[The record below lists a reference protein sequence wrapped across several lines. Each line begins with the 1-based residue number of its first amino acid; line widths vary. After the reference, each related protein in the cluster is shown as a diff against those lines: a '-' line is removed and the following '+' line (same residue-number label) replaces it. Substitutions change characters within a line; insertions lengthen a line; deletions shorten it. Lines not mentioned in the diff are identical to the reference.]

1 MPGIM
6 AFVVQPLGCPE
17 AIMRIAGDC
26 HKRAQKTQKN
36 DCISIFVTY
45 VPFVAIN
52 LFIAQKPKPTEAATP
67 LNSISS

>member
-1 MPGIM
+1 
-6 AFVVQPLGCPE
+6 
-17 AIMRIAGDC
+17 MRIAGDC